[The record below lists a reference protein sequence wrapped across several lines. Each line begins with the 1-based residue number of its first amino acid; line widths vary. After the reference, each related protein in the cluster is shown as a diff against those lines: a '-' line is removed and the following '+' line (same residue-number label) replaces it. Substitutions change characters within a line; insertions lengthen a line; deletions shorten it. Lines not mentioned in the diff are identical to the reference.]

1 MIGFTKKYLLIYNN
15 NLMVKNDHVSNPT
28 HTNFLSNPFQYLHEN
43 VLFLNNSKF
52 FAGVVMIMLNIGS
65 KFVTIQLSK
74 SAEEYIKYTLS
85 RQMLIFAMAWMGTR
99 DIYTALGLTAVFV
112 ILSDHIFNE
121 ESAMCIIPHENRI
134 LHTLVDENED
144 GKISDIEINNAISI
158 LEKSKKKKQQDAQKS
173 AYLKFSSLST
183 APS

>member
-1 MIGFTKKYLLIYNN
+1 
-15 NLMVKNDHVSNPT
+15 MVKHVNVSNPT
-28 HTNFLSNPFQYLHEN
+28 HTSFLSNPFQYLHEH

-65 KFVTIQLSK
+65 KFVSIQLSK
-74 SAEEYIKYTLS
+74 SAEEYVKYTLS

-134 LHTLVDENED
+134 LHTLVDENEN
-144 GKISDIEINNAISI
+144 GKISDNEINNAISI
-158 LEKSKKKKQQDAQKS
+158 LEKAKKKKQQDAQKA

-183 APS
+183 ETS